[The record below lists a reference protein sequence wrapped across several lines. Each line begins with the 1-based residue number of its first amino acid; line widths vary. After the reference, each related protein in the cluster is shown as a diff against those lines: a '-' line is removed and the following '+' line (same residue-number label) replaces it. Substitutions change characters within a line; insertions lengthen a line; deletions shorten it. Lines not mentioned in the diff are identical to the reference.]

1 MVFNRKVLIKNVTII
16 SIVLLLF
23 LSCNYEKTL
32 PKSTNSENY
41 TIKGSRIYKNNTKIQ
56 LIGVNSLQVFGITP
70 DLLKEWKIDINR
82 EFIGNSKEN
91 PITGNPIKDANGS
104 YLYSLQNIVDS
115 NRKENKITIICP
127 FGWDGKSATLFT
139 GKTPK
144 QTYWWNEYKLI
155 LEQWAKHFKDQSDV
169 WIEVWNEPYRYDKT
183 DGYTDDIWFND
194 MSELTNIIR
203 STGNNN
209 IILIPCAEQGQ
220 DESVLLQKGLIFIQ
234 NKSNILFDI
243 HAYEKWL
250 LDSNDNLNNRLN
262 QLNKLNIPFIF
273 GETAPMNAGVLM
285 DPRPF
290 LNNIYNRNLSICA
303 WVCKKDE
310 NDIDA
315 LLTSEG
321 LPNDLNNNN
330 WGSFFK
336 NLSLQ
341 NRNP

>member
-32 PKSTNSENY
+32 PNSTNSENY